1 MTQTVT
7 QLEIT
12 TQALRTRHSDLGVSK
27 LEKLVFVQI
36 TSHIRADYS
45 KGYWCNP
52 SLRLLADETGMTAAT
67 VAKCVE
73 ALVVAKLVKVDATRE
88 KHNNIY
94 WINGAAVVEAHEKWV
109 ESFRGR
115 VPEESTSSF
124 GTVAKIQKEV
134 YRDKQSKTSEHERN
148 TSGLKQNT
156 QKPSPQ
162 YADEL
167 DQDAPF

>member
-7 QLEIT
+7 QLELT
-12 TQALRTRHSDLGVSK
+12 TQALRTRHSDLGISK

-73 ALVVAKLVKVDATRE
+73 AIVVAGLIKVDATRE

-94 WINGAAVVEAHEKWV
+94 WINGAGVVAAHEKWV

-115 VPEESTSSF
+115 VPDESASSF
-124 GTVAKIQKEV
+124 GTVAKAQKDA
-134 YRDKQSKTSEHERN
+134 YAGKQGKVSEHTRN
-148 TSGLKQNT
+148 TSGLKQNSP
-156 QKPSPQ
+156 KPAYTYDP
-162 YADEL
+162 DEE
-167 DQDAPF
+167 PF